1 MIKGNYHDKCYHDN
15 YRYTL
20 AVSYK
25 IVMIQPN
32 ETRLWVI
39 YFRVKL
45 VVFLVLPIAWLEDFT
60 MSSQEELQQNFVM
73 MAYLNEIKQM
83 SKVKQLQNT
92 LLVVVGVYQYD
103 S

>member
-1 MIKGNYHDKCYHDN
+1 MIPACGSSTSGRSWWC
-15 YRYTL
+15 
-20 AVSYK
+20 S
-25 IVMIQPN
+25 
-32 ETRLWVI
+32 
-39 YFRVKL
+39 
-45 VVFLVLPIAWLEDFT
+45 IAWLEDFT

-83 SKVKQLQNT
+83 SKVKQPQNT